1 MNDPA
6 MVTTAVGLAIL
17 AVLLVWPVPRALARA
32 RWTHADPVA
41 ALILWQAIGLAG
53 GLSMAGAGLVYAV
66 AGLGSNLWSGLAQLG
81 RQALAAEPLAGMG
94 VSQVVAL
101 GLAVATMMTLGVGLL
116 ISLVRTLAQRA
127 RHRDVLALIS
137 DPSAELADTRVLD
150 HPEPVAYCLPGTRP
164 VLVVSRGMIQQFGAE
179 ELRAVIAHER
189 AHLAQ
194 RHDLVMLPFV
204 AWYVALPWLPGT
216 DAARRAVTSLIEMLA
231 DDRASETCDR
241 NALATAIAR
250 AAAGPRLDAALGVAP
265 VGTVSTRVA
274 RLVEPYGA
282 LPGWVRPSAIASAFA
297 LVGIPTVILA
307 MLSA

>member
-101 GLAVATMMTLGVGLL
+101 GLAVATMMKIG
-116 ISLVRTLAQRA
+116 
-127 RHRDVLALIS
+127 
-137 DPSAELADTRVLD
+137 
-150 HPEPVAYCLPGTRP
+150 
-164 VLVVSRGMIQQFGAE
+164 
-179 ELRAVIAHER
+179 R
-189 AHLAQ
+189 AH
-194 RHDLVMLPFV
+194 V
-204 AWYVALPWLPGT
+204 
-216 DAARRAVTSLIEMLA
+216 
-231 DDRASETCDR
+231 
-241 NALATAIAR
+241 
-250 AAAGPRLDAALGVAP
+250 
-265 VGTVSTRVA
+265 
-274 RLVEPYGA
+274 
-282 LPGWVRPSAIASAFA
+282 
-297 LVGIPTVILA
+297 
-307 MLSA
+307 